1 MERQEFLSLVGAAG
15 VALGAFP
22 AIVRASA
29 DIQQG
34 ARVSQAA
41 LFSSLPIARPGL
53 WIRYVMGFGIPYQ
66 KQIGFGIEETPIAT
80 RYFIETQVGMPG
92 GSCNPDS
99 VKKAYLKTREF
110 GGLIEAY
117 GVYAYVARNN
127 NMLLYDEDSTPLL
140 LLDSRHLYNDAPCT
154 VGALTPETVSVPG
167 HPVKQSEGSI
177 VVAKDHAPTTQC
189 AARFS
194 GGGLRELRVWQSASL
209 PLGVAKI
216 EAHVDGMEPFA
227 LALDSWG
234 TDFRTNIPEP
244 LDTVKAEQS

>member
-1 MERQEFLSLVGAAG
+1 MDRQEFLSLIGAG
-15 VALGAFP
+15 VALGALP
-22 AIVRASA
+22 AVAHA
-29 DIQQG
+29 AAEIQQG
-34 ARVSQAA
+34 ERVSQTE
-41 LFSSLPIARPGL
+41 LFSSLPIAKPGL
-53 WIRYVMGFGIPYQ
+53 WVRYVMGFGIPYQ

-99 VKKAYLKTREF
+99 VKKAYLKTRDF
-110 GGLIEAY
+110 GGLIEVY
-117 GVYAYVARNN
+117 RVYAYVARNN

-154 VGALTPETVSVPG
+154 VGAVTSETVSVPG

-177 VVAKDHAPTTQC
+177 VVARGHAPATRC

-194 GGGLRELRVWQSASL
+194 TGGLRELRVWQSESL

-216 EAHVDGMEPFA
+216 EARVDGMDAFA

-234 TDFRTNIPEP
+234 TDFHTNIPEP

>member
-1 MERQEFLSLVGAAG
+1 MQRQEFLSLASASVVFGALSS
-15 VALGAFP
+15 VA
-22 AIVRASA
+22 RASA
-29 DIQQG
+29 DLQQG
-34 ARVSQAA
+34 ARVSQTA
-41 LFSSLPIARPGL
+41 LFSSLPIAQPGL
-53 WIRYVMGFGIPYQ
+53 WVRYVMGFGIPYQ
-66 KQIGFGIEETPIAT
+66 KQIGFGVEETPLAT

-110 GGLIEAY
+110 GGLIEVY

-154 VGALTPETVSVPG
+154 VGAISADTVSVPG
-167 HPVKQSEGSI
+167 HPVTQSEGSI
-177 VVAKDHAPTTQC
+177 VVAKGHASATRC

-194 GGGLRELRVWQSASL
+194 AGGLRELRVWQSASL
-209 PLGVAKI
+209 PLGVAKM
-216 EAHVDGMEPFA
+216 EAHVDGMDPFA

-234 TDFRTNIPEP
+234 TDFHTNIREP